1 MISLNSLKN
10 DNKTEIKQNV
20 KINVNNE
27 QNGDIKVSYSDQKQ
41 TERII
46 DPELHR
52 GETDNIFDYY
62 DNILPN
68 IKNEYYNNLVKVF
81 TLYIDILN
89 ERRYKKKNDQ
99 NILFVKDYL
108 QIIQLLSKTFITN
121 NEDCNIK
128 ICIDSVGCVAKE
140 GLIDSITCT
149 YKCNYVDVF
158 ISSPKIVNILQMMKI
173 DKSRVINE
181 D

>member
-10 DNKTEIKQNV
+10 DNKSEISQNV
-20 KINVNNE
+20 GDASQK
-27 QNGDIKVSYSDQKQ
+27 DIKVAYS
-41 TERII
+41 T
-46 DPELHR
+46 PETFVR
-52 GETDNIFDYY
+52 GSETKMQIFDYH

-68 IKNEYYNNLVKVF
+68 INNEYYNNLVNVF

-99 NILFVKDYL
+99 NMLFMKDYL

-121 NEDCNIK
+121 NQECDIK
-128 ICIDSVGCVAKE
+128 ICIDSVGCIAKE
-140 GLIDSITCT
+140 GVIDSITCT

-158 ISSPKIVNILQMMKI
+158 INSPEIVNILQMMKI

-181 D
+181 A